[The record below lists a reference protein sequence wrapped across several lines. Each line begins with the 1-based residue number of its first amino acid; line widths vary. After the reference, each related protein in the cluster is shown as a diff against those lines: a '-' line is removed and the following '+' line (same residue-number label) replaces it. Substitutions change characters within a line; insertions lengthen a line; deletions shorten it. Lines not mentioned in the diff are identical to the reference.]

1 MTLQIGSV
9 RIEGRTALAPM
20 AGVTD
25 HAYRLICR
33 RCGAPYAVTEMVSA
47 KGLLYGDR
55 KTKELLDCRDETPVA
70 AQIFGGDPEDIRR
83 AAPLA
88 IALSGAQI
96 LDLNMGCPMPKVTS
110 NGEGSALMRDPDRAA
125 AIIRAAIE
133 TAGVPVTVK
142 FRLGWDSFTA
152 DEFARVCEAAGAA
165 ALCVH
170 GRTREQY
177 YAGRAD
183 WDGIARVV
191 RAVSIPVMA
200 SGDVFEPQDAVR
212 ILAHTGAAL
221 CMIGR
226 GSYGNPWLFAR
237 AEAALRGE
245 PVPPLPTVPE
255 RLALAREHMALAV
268 AEKGERRAVME
279 SRHHVAWYCKG
290 LPGAAALR
298 GRISR
303 LSTAGEM
310 YALLDEMAQRCE
322 AQNAAC
328 QTDRSLL

>member
-1 MTLQIGSV
+1 MTTFPV
-9 RIEGRTALAPM
+9 IEKFVSINGEGTR
-20 AGVTD
+20 AGELS
-25 HAYRLICR
+25 AFIRFMGCNL
-33 RCGAPYAVTEMVSA
+33 RCPYCDTKYS
-47 KGLLYGDR
+47 YGDNVSFEYLSIDDICKFAQDITNVTLTGGEPMIHDLSQLCR
-55 KTKELLDCRDETPVA
+55 KLTENDHRVEIETNGSFSIEPLRGIEAPVA

-83 AAPLA
+83 AAPRA

-125 AIIRAAIE
+125 AIIRAAVE
-133 TAGVPVTVK
+133 AAGVPVTVK

-212 ILAHTGAAL
+212 ILEYTGAAL

-245 PVPPLPTVPE
+245 PVPPLPAVPE

-268 AEKGERRAVME
+268 AEKG
-279 SRHHVAWYCKG
+279 
-290 LPGAAALR
+290 
-298 GRISR
+298 
-303 LSTAGEM
+303 
-310 YALLDEMAQRCE
+310 
-322 AQNAAC
+322 
-328 QTDRSLL
+328 